1 MKVVSVI
8 SGKGG
13 VGKTTTA
20 LAVAK
25 TLATRHKVGFV
36 DADITGANA
45 HIVARIVENF
55 DVTSTDNSLEVI
67 PAIAELDGYK
77 IQFLS
82 VALFSD
88 TYVKWS
94 EDRIAD
100 FCDVVFSKTKWD
112 CDYLVVDTPPGLH
125 VENIKVIEKSDSVI
139 LITIPAKFAESDY
152 IKTVEYL
159 RDVSARVAGVYV
171 NFSYIN
177 CECGR
182 VLRPFNASFDYMV
195 RVIEEIPFV
204 DAIPDLD
211 YDKLIN
217 AINNPVVLKRES
229 VGHKVKEVILSKIL
243 EVVGSVKN

>member
-1 MKVVSVI
+1 
-8 SGKGG
+8 
-13 VGKTTTA
+13 
-20 LAVAK
+20 
-25 TLATRHKVGFV
+25 
-36 DADITGANA
+36 
-45 HIVARIVENF
+45 
-55 DVTSTDNSLEVI
+55 
-67 PAIAELDGYK
+67 
-77 IQFLS
+77 
-82 VALFSD
+82 
-88 TYVKWS
+88 
-94 EDRIAD
+94 
-100 FCDVVFSKTKWD
+100 
-112 CDYLVVDTPPGLH
+112 
-125 VENIKVIEKSDSVI
+125 VIEKSDSVI

-159 RDVSARVAGVYV
+159 RDVSARVAGVYI

-229 VGHKVKEVILSKIL
+229 MGHKVKEVILSKIL